1 MFCDSCGKF
10 LARCYLTRQSIYLES
25 RRLDSSSSLD
35 NPELRSSCRELQ
47 NVNRADWLLA
57 RMRVR
62 WVEMIEGERRSEYSM
77 REDDMNVFGPI
88 ISAAVPSLV
97 REMANLIG

>member
-1 MFCDSCGKF
+1 
-10 LARCYLTRQSIYLES
+10 
-25 RRLDSSSSLD
+25 
-35 NPELRSSCRELQ
+35 
-47 NVNRADWLLA
+47 
-57 RMRVR
+57 
-62 WVEMIEGERRSEYSM
+62 MIEGERRSEYSM